1 MSDSRTREFIILCV
15 LALTAVLSPV
25 SMDMLTPSLPGMAAT
40 LQTSPQIVELTLYSF
55 LIGYGVAPLIWGVMS
70 DRLGRRPVM
79 FIGMSIYM
87 LSSVACAL
95 VNDPS
100 TLIVLRFIQG
110 IGGGAGATVA
120 RAVVRDIYGAMGT
133 THGMARMI
141 SLMAIVPFLIPLL
154 GGVLASKLSWQ
165 ACFAAMSLMA
175 VASIAAYLY
184 LVPETRPSVL
194 AGETREHQSLIA
206 IVTHPT
212 FAEHA
217 ISNMFCISILVLF
230 GANFSFVT
238 ANQFHF
244 DSTSNGLVLALF
256 NGAIAVGTYLAG
268 RLLSRWGTHRAVVGG
283 AAACALGWLV
293 IALVGAGELPAA
305 ATLAPFL
312 MVSAAGCGIIMALC
326 SGAALTPFTHRSGA
340 ASSLYL
346 LIQSAGSCA
355 ISLTVGLTL
364 PKELAAISLSMA
376 ACAGLAALSKALLHR
391 PKQHELS
398 GFSPP

>member
-1 MSDSRTREFIILCV
+1 MSDSRTREFIVLCV

-55 LIGYGVAPLIWGVMS
+55 LIGYGVAPSIWGVMS

-79 FIGMSIYM
+79 FIGMSIYL

-95 VNDPS
+95 VHEPG
-100 TLIVLRFIQG
+100 TLVALRFIQG

-141 SLMAIVPFLIPLL
+141 SLMAIVPFLIPML
-154 GGVLASKLSWQ
+154 GGVLASTLSWQ

-175 VASIAAYLY
+175 LASIAAFLY
-184 LVPETRPSVL
+184 LVPETRPEIVD
-194 AGETREHQSLIA
+194 GENREHPSLIA

-217 ISNMFCISILVLF
+217 VSNMFCISILVLF
-230 GANFSFVT
+230 GANFSFIT
-238 ANQFHF
+238 ANQFQF

-256 NGAIAVGTYLAG
+256 NGAIALGTYLAG
-268 RLLSRWGTHRAVVGG
+268 RLMSRWGTHRAIVGG
-283 AAACALGWLV
+283 AVACLLGWLGV
-293 IALVGAGELPAA
+293 VSVGTGESPVA

-312 MVSAAGCGIIMALC
+312 MLSAGGCGIIMALC
-326 SGAALTPFTHRSGA
+326 SGAALTPFTHRSGT

-355 ISLTVGLTL
+355 ISLAVGLAL
-364 PKELAAISLSMA
+364 PKELVPIGLSMA
-376 ACAGLAALSKALLHR
+376 ACAGLAVASKALLHR
-391 PKQHELS
+391 PKQYELS
-398 GFSPP
+398 GFSTE

>member
-1 MSDSRTREFIILCV
+1 MRDSGTREFIVLCV

-55 LIGYGVAPLIWGVMS
+55 LIGYGVAPSIWGVMS

-79 FIGMSIYM
+79 FIGMSIYL
-87 LSSVACAL
+87 LSSVGCAL
-95 VNDPS
+95 VDDPD
-100 TLIVLRFIQG
+100 TLIALRFLQG

-120 RAVVRDIYGAMGT
+120 RAVVRDIYGTMGT

-154 GGVLASKLSWQ
+154 GGFLASTLSWQ

-175 VASIAAYLY
+175 IASTAAYLY
-184 LVPETRPSVL
+184 LVPETRPEIID
-194 AGETREHQSLIA
+194 GETREHPSLVA

-217 ISNMFCISILVLF
+217 VSNMFCISILVLF
-230 GANFSFVT
+230 GANFSFITV
-238 ANQFHF
+238 NQFHF

-256 NGAIAVGTYLAG
+256 NGSIAVGTYLAG
-268 RLLSRWGTHRAVVGG
+268 RLMSRWGTHRAVVGG
-283 AAACALGWLV
+283 AVACALGWLG
-293 IALVGAGELPAA
+293 ITLAGAGETAAA

-312 MVSAAGCGIIMALC
+312 MLSAAGCGIIMALC
-326 SGAALTPFTHRSGA
+326 SGAALTPFTHRSGT

-355 ISLTVGLTL
+355 ISLAVGMTL
-364 PKELAAISLSMA
+364 PKELAVIGLAMV
-376 ACAGLAALSKALLHR
+376 ACAVLAAASKTLLHR
-391 PKQHELS
+391 
-398 GFSPP
+398 